1 MRAEPIPATVRPAL
15 TPAEAARVLRM
26 SVRDLAALRRTGQG
40 PECLVIGPRT
50 VRYLAGDLT
59 EWRQRR
65 TEVKTA
71 TCAAS

>member
-1 MRAEPIPATVRPAL
+1 MRAEPTPATVHPAL

-40 PECLVIGPRT
+40 PECLVISPRT

-65 TEVKTA
+65 PEVKTA
-71 TCAAS
+71 PYAAS

>member
-1 MRAEPIPATVRPAL
+1 MRAEPMPATVRPAL
-15 TPAEAARVLRM
+15 TPAEAASVLRM

-40 PECLVIGPRT
+40 PECLVISPRT

-65 TEVKTA
+65 AEVKTA